1 MVAMGRSS
9 FSGRKVT
16 IFGSSGFLGR
26 YVVSRLG
33 AAGCQMVLPYRGDE
47 LFMRHLK
54 GMGDL
59 GAVNF
64 QKSSIR
70 SLADIEAAVAGSDT
84 VVNLLG
90 IRSETRRWSYA
101 DCHVSFPAVLAE
113 VCAEQGIER
122 LIHMSAV
129 GACADSDCG
138 WLRSKALGEVAV
150 REGFQSATIL
160 RAATIFG
167 DEDKFINRMA
177 VLSRHLPFFPLV
189 DGGEAK
195 AQPIF
200 SDDVAKAVVS
210 AVSDHTSAGKTYS
223 LAGPKVYTHHEI
235 SDYVFDQIGDPRTS
249 ASVPKSVALAGAY
262 LAGLIPA
269 PWMWPDLIRYEAIDT
284 TLEKEPAG
292 TLRASDLGVH
302 VLGDMEEVA
311 TRYLMMYSKRDPFV
325 DNGVLTNPPK

>member
-1 MVAMGRSS
+1 MATSGLATRGSMVAMGRSS

-90 IRSETRRWSYA
+90 IRSETRRASARARARACAPARCLPARACWRPSTRWRPHRLPYTRRRMLPSPQRRTLRCAVSSCGLLLPSAPSARHVSSLTLDGARRRWSYA

-129 GACADSDCG
+129 GA
-138 WLRSKALGEVAV
+138 
-150 REGFQSATIL
+150 
-160 RAATIFG
+160 
-167 DEDKFINRMA
+167 
-177 VLSRHLPFFPLV
+177 
-189 DGGEAK
+189 
-195 AQPIF
+195 
-200 SDDVAKAVVS
+200 
-210 AVSDHTSAGKTYS
+210 SAG
-223 LAGPKVYTHHEI
+223 
-235 SDYVFDQIGDPRTS
+235 
-249 ASVPKSVALAGAY
+249 
-262 LAGLIPA
+262 
-269 PWMWPDLIRYEAIDT
+269 
-284 TLEKEPAG
+284 
-292 TLRASDLGVH
+292 
-302 VLGDMEEVA
+302 
-311 TRYLMMYSKRDPFV
+311 
-325 DNGVLTNPPK
+325 